1 MNTKQY
7 VWQFFNST
15 LRILANDNCSTIDF
29 KDMCMLLKNYANIY
43 DNRSLKN
50 YIDCMVN
57 NQWVTE
63 DNSTNPLNPQGLI
76 TNPESLLYE
85 YSKSFNC
92 ITIYRN
98 TKFIINKD
106 AKYDKPNPQDLL
118 NQIIKQHKPKEE

>member
-1 MNTKQY
+1 
-7 VWQFFNST
+7 
-15 LRILANDNCSTIDF
+15 
-29 KDMCMLLKNYANIY
+29 
-43 DNRSLKN
+43 
-50 YIDCMVN
+50 MVN

-76 TNPESLLYE
+76 TNPESPLYE
-85 YSKSFNC
+85 YSKSTNC

-98 TKFIINKD
+98 TIFIINKD